1 MFYFCEFGF
10 FRNPHISENI
20 QYLSLSDTSA
30 SIMPKRTC
38 AALNVCMRREESGTD
53 PFIFDMS
60 ISEGGSGMAQG
71 MEAWG
76 LDSGEG
82 RTFLDT

>member
-1 MFYFCEFGF
+1 MLHECVYGEGRI
-10 FRNPHISENI
+10 RNASFIS
-20 QYLSLSDTSA
+20 
-30 SIMPKRTC
+30 
-38 AALNVCMRREESGTD
+38 
-53 PFIFDMS
+53 DMS
-60 ISEGGSGMAQG
+60 ISEGGGGMAQD